1 MASPDNTVHYIRR
14 NFDEAAILAV
24 AAKLAFE
31 DSPVFSESELA
42 TIAAMQRA
50 HPQAGDSP
58 EELGRWLAEMDEDQI
73 NGVVNNT
80 KGVLHEMEFVRIE
93 NEDGDS
99 VHAALFDAT
108 NHAGYDVEFVD
119 STSGAVW
126 QVQLKATDDA
136 SYVDDWIEAHPDGDI
151 QVTDEVAAE
160 MGLPSSGL
168 SNEDLTARTEDVVD
182 RLVDAG
188 EDDTIWT
195 HLPGLAA
202 VSVALVVW
210 GLWERHRKGEIT
222 LQQFKWMVARA
233 TGLKAGK
240 LALLSVAL
248 MTPGLN
254 VVTAAGLL
262 VKLIYSGAEVIRT
275 VAGAS
280 EGRGAAVGGVRT
292 AMP

>member
-1 MASPDNTVHYIRR
+1 MASPSNTVHYIRR

-24 AAKLAFE
+24 AVKLAFE

-42 TIAAMQRA
+42 TIAAIQRA
-50 HPQAGDSP
+50 QPQAGDTP
-58 EELGRWLAEMDEDQI
+58 EELGHWLAEMDEDQI

-108 NHAGYDVEFVD
+108 NHPGYDVEFVD
-119 STSGAVW
+119 STTGTVW
-126 QVQLKATDDA
+126 QTQLKATDDA
-136 SYVDDWIEAHPDGDI
+136 SYVDDWIEAHPDGEI
-151 QVTDEVAAE
+151 QVTDELAE
-160 MGLPSSGL
+160 DMGLPSSGL
-168 SNEDLTARTEDVVD
+168 SNEDLTARTEEVVD

-188 EDDTIWT
+188 EDDTIWN

-210 GLWERHRKGEIT
+210 GLWQRHRKGEIT
-222 LQQFKWMVARA
+222 LQQFKWMVAKA

-240 LALLSVAL
+240 LALLSVAM

-262 VKLIYSGAEVIRT
+262 VKLIYTGAEAIRT
-275 VAGAS
+275 AAANTEGWRGPAGAM
-280 EGRGAAVGGVRT
+280 GPLR
-292 AMP
+292 

>member
-1 MASPDNTVHYIRR
+1 
-14 NFDEAAILAV
+14 
-24 AAKLAFE
+24 
-31 DSPVFSESELA
+31 
-42 TIAAMQRA
+42 
-50 HPQAGDSP
+50 
-58 EELGRWLAEMDEDQI
+58 MDEDQI

-93 NEDGDS
+93 NEDGDT
-99 VHAALFDAT
+99 VHAVLFDAT
-108 NHAGYDVEFVD
+108 NHPGYDVEFVD
-119 STSGAVW
+119 STSGAIW
-126 QVQLKATDDA
+126 QTQLKATDDA
-136 SYVDDWIEAHPDGDI
+136 SYVDDWIEAHPEGEI
-151 QVTDEVAAE
+151 QVTDELAAE

-168 SNEDLTARTEDVVD
+168 SNEELTARTEDVVD

-188 EDDTIWT
+188 DDDTIWN

-210 GLWERHRKGEIT
+210 GLWQRHRSGEIT
-222 LQQFKWMVARA
+222 LQQFKWMAAKA
-233 TGLKAGK
+233 TGMKAGK

-280 EGRGAAVGGVRT
+280 EGRGAAAGASRRAVG
-292 AMP
+292 